1 MSCKDLKGEELK
13 KCRAR
18 EAKAKEAKAKEAKAK
33 EAAKDAR
40 IASLEKSVVDLN
52 AANFRN
58 KDVMKWEERKKKER
72 RTSGSGTGLTFG
84 GRTTRL
90 QRKKNNRSQR
100 G

>member
-13 KCRAR
+13 KCQ
-18 EAKAKEAKAKEAKAK
+18 AKEAKAKEAKAK

-58 KDVMKWEERKKKER
+58 KDVVKWEERKKRSGR
-72 RTSGSGTGLTFG
+72 RTSGSGTGLSFG

-100 G
+100 SLK

>member
-1 MSCKDLKGEELK
+1 MSCKDLKGEALK
-13 KCRAR
+13 KCQ
-18 EAKAKEAKAKEAKAK
+18 AKEAKAKEAKAK

-58 KDVMKWEERKKKER
+58 KDVMKWEERKNRSGR
-72 RTSGSGTGLTFG
+72 RTAGSGTGLRFG
-84 GRTTRL
+84 GNTTRL

-100 G
+100 GKRG

>member
-13 KCRAR
+13 KCQ
-18 EAKAKEAKAKEAKAK
+18 AKEAKAKEAKAK

-58 KDVMKWEERKKKER
+58 KDVMKWEERKKKSR
-72 RTSGSGTGLTFG
+72 RTSGSGTGLSFG

>member
-1 MSCKDLKGEELK
+1 MSCKDLKGEALK
-13 KCRAR
+13 KCQAR
-18 EAKAKEAKAKEAKAK
+18 EAKSKEAKAR

-58 KDVMKWEERKKKER
+58 KDVMKWEERKNRSGR
-72 RTSGSGTGLTFG
+72 RTAGSGTGLTFG

>member
-1 MSCKDLKGEELK
+1 MSCKDLKGEALK
-13 KCRAR
+13 KCQ
-18 EAKAKEAKAKEAKAK
+18 AKEAKAR

-58 KDVMKWEERKKKER
+58 KDVVKWEERKNRSGR
-72 RTSGSGTGLTFG
+72 RTSGSGTGLSFG

>member
-13 KCRAR
+13 KCQ
-18 EAKAKEAKAKEAKAK
+18 AKEAKAR

-58 KDVMKWEERKKKER
+58 KDVMKWEERKNRSGR
-72 RTSGSGTGLTFG
+72 RTSGTGSGTGLKFG
-84 GRTTRL
+84 GNTTRL